1 VEIKAPRPAS
11 VSQTVRIYAE
21 YVFPKTKFPLFSEF
35 LTAILQEK
43 IFVLIL
49 QKEKKNENFRSSST
63 LHPLFSFMPRSVI
76 FPPRSI
82 TQNARD
88 YSFLMGSCSRELR
101 CLRKM
106 YSKLRENSFVNTHQS
121 AQ

>member
-49 QKEKKNENFRSSST
+49 QKEKKEWK
-63 LHPLFSFMPRSVI
+63 FSF
-76 FPPRSI
+76 
-82 TQNARD
+82 
-88 YSFLMGSCSRELR
+88 FLYFAPTVLLYAGICDIPTS
-101 CLRKM
+101 
-106 YSKLRENSFVNTHQS
+106 
-121 AQ
+121 